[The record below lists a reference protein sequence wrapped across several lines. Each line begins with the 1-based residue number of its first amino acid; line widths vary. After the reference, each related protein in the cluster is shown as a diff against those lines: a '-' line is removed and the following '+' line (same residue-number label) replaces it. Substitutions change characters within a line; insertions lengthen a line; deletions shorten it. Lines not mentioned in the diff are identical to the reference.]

1 MKELEILGVSRS
13 VGTTMPGDVKV
24 PNEAKV
30 GRELSRLNESN
41 EMASDGG
48 ANRQADKGSKKK
60 KGKATGNAVVN
71 ISESGADNQEQTLT
85 KSKRGQKKGKD
96 TSAQTADSK
105 TGSRKEL
112 LKIKEEDLSPSEE
125 WIMQKITALVSDFEE
140 QGLLT

>member
-1 MKELEILGVSRS
+1 
-13 VGTTMPGDVKV
+13 MPGNVKV

-30 GRELSRLNESN
+30 GRESSRLNESI

-71 ISESGADNQEQTLT
+71 LSESGADNQEQTST
-85 KSKRGQKKGKD
+85 KSKRGQKRGKD
-96 TSAQTADSK
+96 TSAQTSDSK

-112 LKIKEEDLSPSEE
+112 LNNNQFLGGEKEG
-125 WIMQKITALVSDFEE
+125 TAYKQCRKNETFA
-140 QGLLT
+140 